1 MSFFSNILNF
11 CSCKGGNIEKEEF
24 LQEEP
29 ETNSNK
35 INSSKVVTSH
45 CSKKMNTI
53 QNISNFCIV
62 ESSNC
67 KNNEFDNSNRVN
79 QIKKITI
86 SQIID
91 HKMVLYKNCINKQ

>member
-24 LQEEP
+24 LQEDP

-45 CSKKMNTI
+45 CSKKMKTNEK
-53 QNISNFCIV
+53 NSKVSIV
-62 ESSNC
+62 QSSKA
-67 KNNEFDNSNRVN
+67 KNNKFDNANRAN

-91 HKMVLYKNCINKQ
+91 HKMVLYKKCINKQ